1 MAGFYPVPATR
12 SSSFLAQT
20 RLLQQLNLDQL
31 AIQRLQTQISTGR
44 RVLVPSDD
52 APAALRGQTLQRL
65 LELKAQA
72 QINIQTSQSYLDASD
87 TALSNVAKLISDVR
101 GLAVEAN
108 SDTSTDQ
115 QRQTAAEEVGRAIE
129 QLLSVANQ
137 NFRGR
142 YLFGG
147 SRADGAP
154 FVHETDGIV
163 YRGNEGLLCSFV
175 DLDLPYPTSASGTQV
190 FGTFSPQV
198 VGTVDLNPA
207 LSADTP
213 LSSLNGGQGVTLGSI
228 RIGDGTNESIIDLSS
243 AATLGDVADLL
254 QANPPAGRT
263 ITALVT
269 PTGLSIDIDDA
280 GGGNLT
286 IREVPGGTTADS
298 LRILNDTG
306 SGVLPTV
313 GGDLN
318 PTLRLTTPLADL
330 QTTLPLDLA
339 SGLQITNNGQTY
351 TIDTS
356 TAVTVEDLL
365 NAINDSPANT
375 LGQISPGGDRLVVRS
390 LISGPDFSIGENGG
404 TTATQLGIRSL
415 TVDTLLADLNYG
427 RGVTSIPGTD
437 FTIHRR
443 DGFDLAIDVSSAAT
457 IGDVIDLINNDAANL
472 NPATRVVARL
482 SATGNGIEL
491 FDGNL
496 AGPDQLS
503 ITRQFGSNA
512 AWDLGLIPQDL
523 QTVQGTSSPGGDL
536 LTSTDPNPLDVAGV
550 FNTLLRLQESLENF
564 HRGDLERAV
573 ALLDEDFDRIN
584 FARGELGARNRT
596 IDTIQAQLED
606 ETVLLQ
612 SNLADEIE
620 TDLPAAISAL
630 ASRQAAL
637 QASLQMSAQIFS
649 VSLLDYL

>member
-1 MAGFYPVPATR
+1 MSGFYPVPATR

-20 RLLQQLNLDQL
+20 RVLQQLNQDQL
-31 AIQRLQTQISTGR
+31 AIQRLQNQISTGR

-72 QINIQTSQSYLDASD
+72 QTNIQTSQSYLDASD
-87 TALSNVAKLISDVR
+87 TALSNVAKLLSDVR

-115 QRQTAAEEVGRAIE
+115 QRQTAAAEVGRSIE

-154 FVHETDGIV
+154 FVREDGGIA
-163 YRGNEGLLCSFV
+163 YHGNEGLLCSFV
-175 DLDLPYPTSASGTQV
+175 DVNLAYATNASGAEV
-190 FGTFSPQV
+190 FGAFSPQV

-207 LSADTP
+207 LSANTP
-213 LSSLNGGQGVTLGSI
+213 LASLNGGDGVTLGSI
-228 RIGDGTNESIIDLSS
+228 RIGDGTNESIVDLSS

-254 QANPPAGRT
+254 NANPPAGRT
-263 ITALVT
+263 ITATIT
-269 PTGLSIDIDDA
+269 PSGLSIDIDDA

-286 IREVPGGTTADS
+286 IREVAGGTTADS
-298 LRILNDTG
+298 LRILNETG
-306 SGVLPTV
+306 SGVLPTI

-330 QTTLPLDLA
+330 QTALPLDLA
-339 SGLQITNNGQTY
+339 SGLQITNGGQTY

-356 TAVTVEDLL
+356 AAVTVEDLL

-375 LGQISPGGDRLVVRS
+375 LAQIAPGGDRLIIRS
-390 LISGPDFSIGENGG
+390 LISGPDFAIGESGG
-404 TTATQLGIRSL
+404 TTASQLGIRSL
-415 TVDTLLADLNYG
+415 TTDTLLADLNFG
-427 RGVTSIPGTD
+427 RGVESIAGPD
-437 FTIHRR
+437 FTIHRK
-443 DGFDLAIDVSSAAT
+443 DGVDLAIDVSSAAT

-503 ITRQFGSNA
+503 ITRTFGSNA
-512 AWDLGLIPQDL
+512 AWDLGLIPANT
-523 QTVQGTSSPGGDL
+523 QTVQGTSSAGGDTI
-536 LTSTDPNPLDVAGV
+536 TSADPNPLEVSGV
-550 FNTLLRLQESLENF
+550 FNTLLRLQDSLENF
-564 HRGDLERAV
+564 NRGDLERAV
-573 ALLDEDFDRIN
+573 ALLDEDFDRVN
-584 FARGELGARNRT
+584 FARSDLGATNRT
-596 IDTIQAQLED
+596 MDTIQAQLED
-606 ETVLLQ
+606 ETVLLK

-620 TDLPAAISAL
+620 TDLPSAISSL